1 LVAEDYGGDAQVVE
15 VSGKSGEGIDVLVES
30 LLLQADVMELRAAS
44 EGQAEATVLDANME
58 KGRGVV
64 ADVLVQVL

>member
-1 LVAEDYGGDAQVVE
+1 